1 MTEAIDEMARRRDV
15 GAAREAAAS
24 PRRRRQRATTLGL
37 LVALPILS
45 ILLVPLLTGEPIRS
59 LLARKL
65 PPEVARSLAQQM
77 LETAV
82 ADVSAFRADYDE
94 LPRTL
99 WEVGMPP
106 QGTWHYETGPDGR
119 TFRIEGT
126 LQGQRVSFDSGR

>member
-1 MTEAIDEMARRRDV
+1 MTEAIDEMARRREV

-24 PRRRRQRATTLGL
+24 PRRRRQPATALGL
-37 LVALPILS
+37 VVALPVLS
-45 ILLVPLLTGEPIRS
+45 ILLVPLLTGQPIRS

-65 PPEVARSLAQQM
+65 PADVARSRAQQM

-82 ADVSAFRADYDE
+82 ADVNAFQADYDE

-106 QGTWHYETGPDGR
+106 QGTWHYQIEPDGR

-126 LQGQRVSFDSGR
+126 LQGQGVSFDSGR